1 MFVLGL
7 QGSPRRKG
15 NTADLLERVLDEAEK
30 LGARTHSVEVAR
42 KNIVPCREYIV
53 CEKKGFCPIDDDMPS
68 EIYPLLRR
76 ADVIIVASPVFFYN
90 MTAQLKA
97 LVDRC
102 QTLWARRYKLKLNDP
117 GHRMRRGF
125 LLAVGATQGKN
136 LFEGIHL
143 TTRYFLDAVSA
154 RYEGGLTY
162 RGIEKPGDL
171 RNHPT
176 VAQDVSLAVEG
187 LLKPFMSRP
196 KLLFACRENACRSQ
210 MAGALAQTLAGDRFE
225 VLTGGS
231 SPAAE
236 INPMMVAAMQEKG
249 IDMAFRTPRSL
260 EDSLAETRPD
270 LMVTMGCDEVCP
282 VVPGTE
288 RRDWPLP
295 DPAGQDLET
304 MRRVR
309 DEIEERVRGLLAEL
323 T

>member
-7 QGSPRRKG
+7 QGSPRKKG
-15 NTADLLERVLDEAEK
+15 NTADLLARVLGEAEK
-30 LGARTHSVEVAR
+30 HGATTHRIEVTR

-117 GHRMRRGF
+117 GYRMRRGF

-143 TTRYFLDAVSA
+143 TARYFLDAVNA

-162 RGIEKPGDL
+162 RGIEKPGEL
-171 RNHPT
+171 RKHPT
-176 VAQDVSLAVEG
+176 VERDVSQAVER
-187 LLKPFMSRP
+187 LLKPFMNRT
-196 KLLFACRENACRSQ
+196 KILFACRENACRSQ
-210 MAGALAQTLAGDRFE
+210 MAGAFAQTLAGERLE
-225 VLTGGS
+225 VITGGS

-236 INPMMVAAMQEKG
+236 INPMMVAAMQEKK
-249 IDMAFRTPRSL
+249 IDMAFRTPRSI
-260 EDSLAETRPD
+260 EDSLAETQPD
-270 LMVTMGCDEVCP
+270 LMVTMGCGEVCP
-282 VVPGTE
+282 VVPGAE
-288 RRDWPLP
+288 RRDWSLL
-295 DPAGQDLET
+295 DPAGQKMET

-309 DEIEERVRGLLAEL
+309 DEIEERVRSLLAEL
-323 T
+323 V